1 MAVYCF
7 QIFQM
12 EHANRARLREGA
24 KCTSLLETGSDDGLA
39 HECDSHAVAADE
51 SAITSSTR
59 AHTRREA
66 GEITGTAAGDRT
78 RKIFGHRRWS
88 TTMKTKCLLAF
99 LLSLLP
105 SVTPQVEYYPTQISV
120 ISAPFLAT
128 GILFD
133 SSPRAR
139 GRATLKHSMI
149 RTQHTHIHS
158 TLKVDVVCNCY
169 SVFPVS
175 LRHCPWRCA
184 FRPHDSRVERRR
196 LPNN

>member
-1 MAVYCF
+1 MSF
-7 QIFQM
+7 QILKM
-12 EHANRARLREGA
+12 EHANRARIREGA
-24 KCTSLLETGSDDGLA
+24 ECTSLLDTGSDDGLA

-51 SAITSSTR
+51 SAITSSTL

-66 GEITGTAAGDRT
+66 GEITGTAAGDRR

-88 TTMKTKCLLAF
+88 TTMTSKCLLAF
-99 LLSLLP
+99 VLSLLP
-105 SVTPQVEYYPTQISV
+105 SVTLQVEYYPTQISV

-149 RTQHTHIHS
+149 RAQHTHIPS
-158 TLKVDVVCNCY
+158 TLKVDVVCNCF
-169 SVFPVS
+169 SVFPAS

-184 FRPHDSRVERRR
+184 FRPHDSRAERRR